1 MALLGACYSCTRQ
14 SQEEESLILLQSGEN
29 EGEMLTTE
37 TGTDVPG
44 QAANKQNPDENST
57 AKMDTK
63 VPDEQKLLEE
73 RQSSKEGNGLQAGGE
88 LPTCFVHICGAVKRP
103 GVYEIPE
110 NSRVYQAIE
119 AAGGFLE
126 EADEG
131 YLNLAALIVDGMKI
145 TVYTKE
151 ESETASVQAAVFEG
165 ANNQPDGQGGKAKVN
180 INTADSKELTTL
192 RGIGES
198 RANDIIAYREK
209 HGFFSDIEEIKQV
222 PGIKDGAFQK
232 IKDDI
237 TVQENGQ

>member
-14 SQEEESLILLQSGEN
+14 GWNGDSLLLSQSSGDGDEALPNEAETSRPDLSESNHQTDEGGSGD
-29 EGEMLTTE
+29 T
-37 TGTDVPG
+37 
-44 QAANKQNPDENST
+44 
-57 AKMDTK
+57 DTK
-63 VPDEQKLLEE
+63 SSDEQNLSEE
-73 RQSSKEGNGLQAGGE
+73 RNGGKAETRLQAGEE
-88 LPTCFVHICGAVKRP
+88 LLACFVHICGAVKQP

-119 AAGGFLE
+119 AAGGFLP

-131 YLNLAALIVDGMKI
+131 YLNLAALIADGMKI

-151 ESETASVQAAVFEG
+151 ESETAPAWESVFEG
-165 ANNQPDGQGGKAKVN
+165 LSKQPDSQAGKAKVN
-180 INTADSKELTTL
+180 INTADTKELTTL

-209 HGFFSDIEEIKQV
+209 HGLFSDIEEIMQV

-237 TVQENGQ
+237 TVQESGR